1 MRDML
6 EVEALPTGYREAIR
20 ILAVGSRDE
29 WERKSGHL
37 PRPGNVSFVAFA
49 DVTGALLELLRPEA
63 VISPALA
70 RDFDCID
77 LALLLSA
84 LDFRGAYKATAFGL
98 PKPQVIESEIAQ
110 LCPRL
115 DFEIVTEL

>member
-6 EVEALPTGYREAIR
+6 AVKALPTGYREAAR
-20 ILAVGSRDE
+20 ILAVGSPEE
-29 WERKSGHL
+29 WERNSGHL
-37 PRPGNVSFVAFA
+37 PRPGNVSFVNFTE
-49 DVTGALLELLRPEA
+49 VTAALLELLRPEA
-63 VISPALA
+63 VVSPALA

-98 PKPQVIESEIAQ
+98 PKPQLVEAEIAQ

-115 DFEIVTEL
+115 DFEIITEL